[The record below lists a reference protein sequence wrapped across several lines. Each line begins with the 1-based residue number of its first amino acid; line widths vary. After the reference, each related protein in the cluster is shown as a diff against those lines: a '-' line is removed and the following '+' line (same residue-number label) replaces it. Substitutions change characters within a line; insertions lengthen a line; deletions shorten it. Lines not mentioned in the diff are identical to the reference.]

1 MSALASLKKN
11 LHWAGL
17 VLLSALIA
25 ATAFVALSRIGRLE
39 LEREA
44 HVAASRVQAE
54 MLKDPDALFD
64 ALTRL
69 GLRRNSATSWRNRAT
84 TTA

>member
-25 ATAFVALSRIGRLE
+25 ATAFVAPSRISRLE
-39 LEREA
+39 LERERTSRQ
-44 HVAASRVQAE
+44 AAC
-54 MLKDPDALFD
+54 K
-64 ALTRL
+64 
-69 GLRRNSATSWRNRAT
+69 RRC
-84 TTA
+84 